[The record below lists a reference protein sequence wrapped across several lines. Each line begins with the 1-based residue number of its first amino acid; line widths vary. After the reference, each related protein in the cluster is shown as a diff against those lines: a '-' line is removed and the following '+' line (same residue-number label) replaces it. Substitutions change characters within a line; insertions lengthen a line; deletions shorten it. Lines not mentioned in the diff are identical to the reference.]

1 MGPIGVGKTEMAEV
15 LAEFIFISEYA
26 MIGRT
31 IMKTKTVKDIM
42 IPLSE
47 YTTISEEATLYEAIL
62 ALEKGQEE
70 FDQTHNR
77 HKSILVYNGN
87 QEIIGEVSQ
96 LDVLRGLEHG
106 YKKIGDLRYVSHSG
120 LSAKFVKSLIEQYG
134 FWQRP
139 LGEICGKSVRTKI
152 KDFMYT
158 PAEGEFVEQDA
169 SLDKAIH
176 QLIMGHHHSLLV
188 TRDKEIVGILR
199 LKDMFSEI
207 YQRTKTCEFDQSL
220 LNGEK

>member
-1 MGPIGVGKTEMAEV
+1 MGPIGVGKTEMAKA
-15 LAEFIFISEYA
+15 LAEFIFDSEQA
-26 MIGRT
+26 IFGRT

-70 FDQTHNR
+70 FDQTHNQ

-87 QEIIGEVSQ
+87 QQITGEISQ

-120 LSAKFVKSLIEQYG
+120 FSPKFIKSLAEQYG

-139 LGEICGKSVRTKI
+139 LGEICRKSVQTKI

-158 PAEGEFVEQDA
+158 PTEGEFVEQDA
-169 SLDKAIH
+169 SLDEAIH

-199 LKDMFSEI
+199 LMDMFSEI
-207 YQRTKTCEFDQSL
+207 YQGIKTCEFDQSL
-220 LNGEK
+220 

>member
-1 MGPIGVGKTEMAEV
+1 MGPIGVGKTEMAKA
-15 LAEFIFISEYA
+15 LAEFIFDSEQA
-26 MIGRT
+26 IFGRT

-70 FDQTHNR
+70 FDQTHNQ

-87 QEIIGEVSQ
+87 QEITGKISQ

-120 LSAKFVKSLIEQYG
+120 FSAKFIKSFVEQYG

-139 LGEICGKSVRTKI
+139 LGEICRKSVQTKI

-158 PAEGEFVEQDA
+158 PTEGEFVEQDA
-169 SLDKAIH
+169 SLDEAIH

-188 TRDKEIVGILR
+188 TRDKKIVGVLR

-207 YQRTKTCEFDQSL
+207 YQGIKTCEFDQSL
-220 LNGEK
+220 